1 LRVGQ
6 LTLRSS
12 PMVSFIYRRIAFGCW
27 RVFFLTSFFAT
38 RYSLNKLISIFG
50 YGQNAARIDGVAR
63 IQAGQAGIEPTTPGF
78 GDRCSAKLSYWPIST
93 FSGVTRHSHTPY
105 TAIRHVTPGI
115 LLRLAVQGMLATAR
129 AEFTQLQATRVIA
142 PILFSCVIPFL
153 TLGASQ
159 SDYRSDIFL

>member
-1 LRVGQ
+1 MIVRFVASLRVGQ

-78 GDRCSAKLSYWPIST
+78 GDRCSAKLSYWPIIIIFRCHAPGSDVLQPLSGT
-93 FSGVTRHSHTPY
+93 RRLVLYFVSRCKVCLRQREQNLLNSRRPGSLRRFFSV
-105 TAIRHVTPGI
+105 V
-115 LLRLAVQGMLATAR
+115 
-129 AEFTQLQATRVIA
+129 
-142 PILFSCVIPFL
+142 
-153 TLGASQ
+153 
-159 SDYRSDIFL
+159 